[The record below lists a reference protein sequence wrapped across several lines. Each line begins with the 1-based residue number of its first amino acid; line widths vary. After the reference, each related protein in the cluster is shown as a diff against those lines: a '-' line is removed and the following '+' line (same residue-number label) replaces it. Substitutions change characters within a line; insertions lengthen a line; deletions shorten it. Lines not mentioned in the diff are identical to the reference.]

1 MRIITYSTAV
11 VIWLLATVS
20 LSAQDANDA
29 QAQID
34 YLQGKIEAVQT
45 EEKEALKDEV
55 IAINDRLDK
64 GEITEDE
71 ATQLKQ
77 EAAEKRALNIENR
90 VVIIQNQIDL
100 LERNGSLNTTS
111 TDNFELVVFSKGK
124 VLDFDYTPKERK
136 YDRRTTSDLV
146 LAFGL
151 NNAITEGESF
161 GDTDFKIAGSR
172 FFELGWAWKTRVF
185 KNSNWLRFKYGFS
198 FQFNGLKL
206 TDDRFFEDTGT
217 ETVVREFGASLDKSK
232 LRNDYL
238 VFPMHFEFGPSRKIE
253 KENYFRYST
262 RNKLKVGLGGYAG
275 FRLRTVQKLRFD
287 GPDGN
292 EVEQKQ
298 TGNFNTNNF
307 AYGLSGY
314 IGWTGM
320 ALYVKYDLN
329 PIFKDNPVEQRN
341 ISVGLRFDV
350 D

>member
-11 VIWLLATVS
+11 AIWLLSSMFAIAQEDDVS
-20 LSAQDANDA
+20 AKME
-29 QAQID
+29 
-34 YLQGKIEAVQT
+34 YLQEKIEQIQE
-45 EEKEALKDEV
+45 EEKDALKKEV
-55 IAINDRLDK
+55 MDINERLDDE
-64 GEITEDE
+64 EITSEE
-71 ATQLKQ
+71 AQELKK
-77 EAAEKRALNIENR
+77 EAAERRALNIENR
-90 VVIIQNQIDL
+90 VAIVQNQIDL
-100 LERNGSLNTTS
+100 LERNGTLNDS
-111 TDNFELVVFSKGK
+111 DSNFGVAFFAEGK
-124 VLDFDYTPKERK
+124 VVGIDFGEGKRKRK

-151 NNAITEGESF
+151 NNVITDGESF

-185 KNSNWLRFKYGFS
+185 KESNWLRFKYGFS

-206 TDDRFFEDTGT
+206 TDDRFFVDTGAMT
-217 ETVVREFGASLDKSK
+217 EVVDFGANLDKSK

-238 VFPMHFEFGPSRKIE
+238 VFPAHFEFGPSRKIE
-253 KENYFRYST
+253 GDNYFRYST
-262 RNKLKVGLGGYAG
+262 RNKLKIGLGGYAG

-298 TGNFNTNNF
+298 VGNFNTNNF
-307 AYGLSGY
+307 IYGLSGY

-329 PIFKDNPVEQRN
+329 PIFKDNAIDQRN
-341 ISVGLRFDV
+341 ISLGLRFDV